1 MCLVCTHRI
10 VVYRYA
16 EFHDIL
22 SEYFIFMALYL
33 RKKLDNKA
41 EIAVWQVTET
51 EEELLDLISVPT
63 DEMEE
68 IMLFRSESQRRQKLA
83 VRALLNEVFE
93 EKMYLNH
100 HDNGKPY
107 LENCVTNIS
116 ITHTDKYVAII
127 ISDDD
132 ELGIDIES
140 LDRNFA
146 PVEQKALS
154 EDEIDDLDDDKKN
167 EQLAIY
173 WCAKEAIYKRMSQS
187 RVNFAEQIE
196 VEKFNLKKE
205 GELEATFI
213 HKDEYE
219 EDFELEYMMFDRHVL
234 VWLVG

>member
-1 MCLVCTHRI
+1 
-10 VVYRYA
+10 
-16 EFHDIL
+16 
-22 SEYFIFMALYL
+22 MALYL

-41 EIAVWQVTET
+41 EIAVWHVTET
-51 EEELLDLISVPT
+51 EEELLKLSSVPT
-63 DEMEE
+63 DEMED
-68 IMLFRSESQRRQKLA
+68 ISLFRNESQRKQKLA

-116 ITHTDKYVAII
+116 ITHTEKYVAII
-127 ISDDD
+127 IHDEE

-146 PVEQKALS
+146 ALS
-154 EDEIDDLDDDKKN
+154 EDEIDDLDDEKKN

-173 WCAKEAIYKRMSQS
+173 WCAKEAIFKRMSQN

-196 VEKFNLKKE
+196 VEKFNLRKE

-213 HKDEYE
+213 HKDEHE

>member
-1 MCLVCTHRI
+1 
-10 VVYRYA
+10 
-16 EFHDIL
+16 
-22 SEYFIFMALYL
+22 MALYL

-51 EEELLDLISVPT
+51 EEELLKLSSVPT

-68 IMLFRSESQRRQKLA
+68 ISLFRNESHRKQKLA

-127 ISDDD
+127 IHD
-132 ELGIDIES
+132 EEVLGIDIES

-146 PVEQKALS
+146 TVEQKALS
-154 EDEIDDLDDDKKN
+154 EDEIDDLDDEKKN

-173 WCAKEAIYKRMSQS
+173 WCAKEAIFKRMSQN

-196 VEKFNLKKE
+196 VEKFNLRKE

-213 HKDEYE
+213 HKDEHE
-219 EDFELEYMMFDRHVL
+219 EEFELEYMMFDRHVL

>member
-1 MCLVCTHRI
+1 
-10 VVYRYA
+10 
-16 EFHDIL
+16 
-22 SEYFIFMALYL
+22 MALYL

-41 EIAVWQVTET
+41 EIAVWHVTET
-51 EEELLDLISVPT
+51 EEELIQLSSVPT

-68 IMLFRSESQRRQKLA
+68 ISLFRNESQRRQKLA

-107 LENCVTNIS
+107 LENCATTIS

-127 ISDDD
+127 IHD
-132 ELGIDIES
+132 EEEVGIDIES
-140 LDRNFA
+140 LDRDFA
-146 PVEQKALS
+146 VVEKKALS
-154 EDEIDDLDDDKKN
+154 EEEIDDLDNDKKN

-173 WCAKEAIYKRMSQS
+173 WCAKEAIFKRMSQN
-187 RVNFAEQIE
+187 RVIFSEQIE
-196 VEKFNLKKE
+196 VEKFNVRKE

-213 HKDEYE
+213 HKDEHE
-219 EDFELEYMMFDRHVL
+219 EEFELEYMMFDRHVL

>member
-1 MCLVCTHRI
+1 
-10 VVYRYA
+10 
-16 EFHDIL
+16 
-22 SEYFIFMALYL
+22 MALYL

-41 EIAVWQVTET
+41 EIAVWHVTET
-51 EEELLDLISVPT
+51 EEELIQLSSVPT

-68 IMLFRSESQRRQKLA
+68 ISLFRSESQRRQKLA

-116 ITHTDKYVAII
+116 ITHTENYVAII

-146 PVEQKALS
+146 AVEQKALS
-154 EDEIDDLDDDKKN
+154 EEEIDDLDDDKKN

-173 WCAKEAIYKRMSQS
+173 WCAKEAIFKRMSQS